1 MRSSRSDDNDASDS
15 KSKRARECAEVC
27 RSSLSVLRTLFSLV
41 QYETAEM
48 ATRAVLEGNNKK
60 LDNMHTL
67 LVNHYDDFDKYAKV
81 SPEYVAPKKS
91 DYESKVN
98 LNSWLLDEQGRDM
111 FVVRSG
117 VETQVFHND
126 PFKKAADFGRELK
139 YDGAREKAQDKH
151 WTDLYVAWSPKGSY
165 LLTFHEPGCVVWGGE
180 NFEKLGR
187 FPHAHVSMIDF
198 SPNEKYLVTSN
209 GIDRAAAKPGA
220 AVSSAAS
227 NEPECYQVFDV
238 RSGKKLRGFDKEKG
252 EGHAWPAFK
261 WSADDKYL
269 ARKGLDAISIYET
282 PTMGLLEKKS
292 LKVPGVQECAWS
304 PSDNLLAY
312 WVPEKT
318 GAPASVA
325 VVEIPSRTVKREKH
339 LFNVIDV

>member
-1 MRSSRSDDNDASDS
+1 
-15 KSKRARECAEVC
+15 
-27 RSSLSVLRTLFSLV
+27 
-41 QYETAEM
+41 M

-67 LVNHYDDFDKYAKV
+67 LVNHYDDFDKYGKV
-81 SPEYVAPKKS
+81 AAEYVAPKQS

-151 WTDLYVAWSPKGSY
+151 WTDLYVAWAPKGSY

-187 FPHAHVSMIDF
+187 FPHLHVSMIDF

-220 AVSSAAS
+220 TVSSAAS
-227 NEPECYQVFDV
+227 TEPEV
-238 RSGKKLRGFDKEKG
+238 RETITNR
-252 EGHAWPAFK
+252 
-261 WSADDKYL
+261 
-269 ARKGLDAISIYET
+269 RK
-282 PTMGLLEKKS
+282 
-292 LKVPGVQECAWS
+292 
-304 PSDNLLAY
+304 
-312 WVPEKT
+312 
-318 GAPASVA
+318 
-325 VVEIPSRTVKREKH
+325 
-339 LFNVIDV
+339 